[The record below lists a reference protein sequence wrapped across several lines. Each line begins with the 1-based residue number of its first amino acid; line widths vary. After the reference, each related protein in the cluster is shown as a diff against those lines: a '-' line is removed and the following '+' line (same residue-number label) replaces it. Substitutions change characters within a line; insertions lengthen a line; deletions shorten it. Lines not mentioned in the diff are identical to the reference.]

1 MRRKYKM
8 TGCARFFIAM
18 IILAPLA
25 YLGAAYY
32 NGEDGIEN
40 IKNFLGIGAESGNI
54 DDATYTG
61 TEEDLQKQLRDQKR
75 TIDRLTRENEDLRER
90 LEEAEQELESLR
102 GENGQE

>member
-32 NGEDGIEN
+32 NGENGIEN
-40 IKNFLGIGAESGNI
+40 IKNFLGIGQAADNADSE
-54 DDATYTG
+54 TYTG
-61 TEEDLQKQLRDQKR
+61 TADDLRMELSKQQK
-75 TIDRLTRENEDLRER
+75 TIDRLTRENEDLQER
-90 LEEAEQELESLR
+90 LDQAEQELERLR
-102 GENGQE
+102 DQE